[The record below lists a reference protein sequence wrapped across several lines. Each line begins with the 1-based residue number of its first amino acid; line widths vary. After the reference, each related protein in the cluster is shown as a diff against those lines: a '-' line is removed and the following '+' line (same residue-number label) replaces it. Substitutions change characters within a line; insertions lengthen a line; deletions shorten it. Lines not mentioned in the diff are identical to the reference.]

1 MTNNRAHGRVSNN
14 IRLKVFQRDDFICK
28 YCGTRGTAET
38 LAIDHMMPVVL
49 GGTSELENLVTAC
62 LYCNRM
68 KGAKE
73 LSDYLQDVV
82 SKNTQFYKNFQES
95 LTSIESLIQINLDDA
110 NLQTTLNRL
119 LFANIVTSMETYLS
133 DAFIN
138 TVSENSVYTRKFM
151 ETTPAFNEKKYKL
164 SDIYT
169 WLEDTKLAVRQYLT
183 DIVYHNIFIV
193 RNMYKCTLDID
204 FPDDMETIR
213 KAVMLRH
220 DIVHRNGKT
229 KIGEFVAVNNED
241 IVRNISVI
249 KDFIT
254 YIDKQLQEKVKHNRS
269 QGY

>member
-1 MTNNRAHGRVSNN
+1 MTDNLSHRRVSNN
-14 IRLKVFQRDDFICK
+14 IRLKVFQRDDFTCK

-62 LYCNRM
+62 LYCNSM

-73 LSDYLQDVV
+73 LSAYLRDVV
-82 SKNTQFYKNFQES
+82 SNNTQFYKNFLES
-95 LTSIESLIQINLDDA
+95 LTSIESLIQLNLDDA

-138 TVSENSVYTRKFM
+138 TVIENPVYMRKFM

-169 WLEDTKLAVRQYLT
+169 WLENIKLAVNQYLI
-183 DIVYHNIFIV
+183 DEIYHNIFKV
-193 RNMYKCTLDID
+193 KNMYKCTLDID
-204 FPDDMETIR
+204 FPDDMETVQ

-229 KIGEFVAVNNED
+229 RNGEFVAVNDED
-241 IVRNISVI
+241 IVKNISVI

-269 QGY
+269 